1 MSHFKRI
8 TATAANIVLAMLEGK
23 DEFGTNH
30 YKNFQCKPSSPM
42 YLNEYQ
48 NGRERGYSITC
59 FAPYEI
65 KTKNK
70 ENLTIIFYENRNS
83 DHFIVMSFFGNN
95 LWINDFKNLPQE
107 VKDNW
112 GDGQKWFQGNELQ
125 KAADYIAALIDDYYE
140 EVA

>member
-8 TATAANIVLAMLEGK
+8 TATASNIVLAMLEGK
-23 DEFGTNH
+23 DEFGANH
-30 YKNFQCKPSSPM
+30 YNNFQCKPSPSM

-48 NGRERGYSITC
+48 NGRELGYTITC
-59 FAPYEI
+59 FAPYDI

-95 LWINDFKNLPQE
+95 LWINDFKNLPQDII
-107 VKDNW
+107 DNW
-112 GDGQKWFQGNELQ
+112 GDGQKWFKGNELK

-140 EVA
+140 GVA